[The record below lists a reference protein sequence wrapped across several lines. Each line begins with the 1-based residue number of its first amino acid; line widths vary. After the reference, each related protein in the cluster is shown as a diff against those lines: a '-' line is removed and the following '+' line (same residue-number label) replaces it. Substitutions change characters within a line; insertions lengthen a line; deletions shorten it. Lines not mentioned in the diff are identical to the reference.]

1 MFLIMDFQKL
11 KVERKEYNNKII
23 ELISNFL
30 DTHNDIRFN
39 QLMYILNNTVDY
51 FNEEPKITYKR
62 FLNTLQNECN
72 K

>member
-1 MFLIMDFQKL
+1 MDFQKL
-11 KVERKEYNNKII
+11 KEERIEYNNKII

-30 DTHNDIRFN
+30 NNHNDIRFN

-51 FNEEPKITYKR
+51 FNEEPQITYKR
-62 FLNTLQNECN
+62 FLDTLQNECE